1 MKSYLKKK
9 TVRIESMGEDL
20 EIRML
25 PAGVQPKFAEL
36 GGSTVEGLA
45 LICQAGVVEWA
56 DETPESVQ
64 ENLSVQML
72 GELAEQI
79 FLHSGIEMDENTT
92 ADDSDGDNTPELL
105 AVKN

>member
-25 PAGVQPKFAEL
+25 PAGVHSQFAEL
-36 GGSTVEGLA
+36 GATVEGMS
-45 LICQAGVVEWA
+45 LICQAGVVGWEA
-56 DETPESVQ
+56 ETPQQVQ
-64 ENLSVQML
+64 ESLTVKML
-72 GELAEQI
+72 DELAEQI
-79 FLHSGIEMDENTT
+79 FLHSGVELDDKISV
-92 ADDSDGDNTPELL
+92 DDSEGDNTPELL